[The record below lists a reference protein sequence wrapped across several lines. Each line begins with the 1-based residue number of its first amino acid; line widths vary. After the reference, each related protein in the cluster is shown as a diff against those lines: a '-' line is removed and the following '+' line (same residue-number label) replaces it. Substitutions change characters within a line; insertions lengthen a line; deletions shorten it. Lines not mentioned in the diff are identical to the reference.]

1 MTVTDKLQ
9 YTPRRAAGRG
19 SLIFLGHATRVAL
32 LTLVL
37 AAGMLAGG
45 NAALG
50 ADEAPAQAASVNIN
64 TADAA
69 TLASAL
75 KGVGEARAREIVR
88 YRDTYGPFAT
98 VDELLE
104 VKGVG
109 QSTLEMNRRVIT
121 LE

>member
-1 MTVTDKLQ
+1 MMVNDKPQ
-9 YTPRRAAGRG
+9 YTPRRAPGRG
-19 SLIFLGHATRVAL
+19 SLIFLGSAARVAML
-32 LTLVL
+32 ALVL
-37 AAGMLAGG
+37 AAGLLAGS

-50 ADEAPAQAASVNIN
+50 ADDAPVPAASVNIN

-69 TLASAL
+69 TLASSL

-88 YRDTYGPFAT
+88 YRETYGPFST

-109 QSTLEMNRRVIT
+109 QSTLDMNRRVIT